1 MPFKFNLVQSCAQQ
15 DTSRWLQRS
24 IAAGTMLILERS
36 SMEAD
41 TVLGI
46 VLCVVIVAWV
56 SFTSYS
62 KPSAK
67 ALPGDRPIGVACSVS
82 SHTILDFFTLIARM
96 IHTVSSSCG
105 ASNCARIADAECLPA
120 AGVKAYSALPGPPL
134 WPILGNMPQTMA
146 FLKQDAH
153 AHHRIWTQ
161 FADRYGGIYRY
172 FMQSLHPHKSAKC
185 DTNNVGL
192 QPCMQQ

>member
-56 SFTSYS
+56 SFTSYR

-67 ALPGDRPIGVACSVS
+67 ALPGDRPIGVACSVT
-82 SHTILDFFTLIARM
+82 SHTILYFIKLVTRI
-96 IHTVSSSCG
+96 IHGVSSSYG
-105 ASNCARIADAECLPA
+105 ASNCTRMADGGCLPA

-172 FMQSLHPHKSAKC
+172 VMQSLYPHKSAKC
-185 DTNNVGL
+185 DTHKIGH